1 MWRER
6 PNPTFPSCYT
16 ECPDGAYGRCGGTA
30 LRLDDEFS
38 LFELLRDLFTKRFQ
52 GNILRHLNDNG

>member
-1 MWRER
+1 MVGVVE
-6 PNPTFPSCYT
+6 
-16 ECPDGAYGRCGGTA
+16 TA

-52 GNILRHLNDNG
+52 ATFCAP